1 MGIWWN
7 ACKKQKKHA
16 GNIDRQKLTHPHT
29 QTQQTKR
36 RKKLELVECKLKKT
50 KQKIMLLFY

>member
-36 RKKLELVECKLKKT
+36 RKKLELVECKLKKQN
-50 KQKIMLLFY
+50 KK